1 MPCHPSVA
9 LSSILPALFTG
20 IAFVVAVRR
29 LPMLH
34 PVQIWTGS
42 WALATVLYALR
53 LLPYRNLSWLTAGL
67 ICGSVLAFAAGAL
80 LGTRLAARRR
90 VPRGVREDVQAVE
103 SAAWLSTGLLAV
115 TLTAFMAQLVSRFGV
130 TRVLRVSPDVKAY
143 LAGGEAP
150 LSGTYVDVAIAA
162 TAICALAGG
171 LAESKAHRRRWLL
184 AAAVSAGTVY
194 FSTGRAF
201 IAVAVIAGLAAL
213 LATKMTVDRRRLVA
227 TVVAAGL
234 AGIVIFI
241 GLGAALGKTYGN
253 SGIGEFDNFFSR
265 HPAVSWLALPYQD
278 TTAGIPA
285 LDLLAGGSSTWGTA
299 HGCATA
305 PIPCGLLRKLGVP
318 AERVPVTGPF
328 TKSPLQW
335 NGYTSLDRFLID
347 GGTALA
353 LALVAVLGLLAGYL
367 WARARAGSTAAVIIY
382 AVSVPSLV
390 FAYRQNLIAQA
401 TVVAVIGV
409 GLLLLGR
416 LLSGFRAMLTRP
428 AGWTT

>member
-1 MPCHPSVA
+1 

-20 IAFVVAVRR
+20 IAFLVAVRT
-29 LPMLH
+29 LPLLH
-34 PVQIWTGS
+34 PFQIWTGS

-67 ICGSVLAFAAGAL
+67 ICGSIVVFGAGAA
-80 LGTRLAARRR
+80 LGTRLADGGQVRRS
-90 VPRGVREDVQAVE
+90 VRGEVQTVE
-103 SAAWLSTGLLAV
+103 LAAWLSICLLAV
-115 TLTAFMAQLVSRFGV
+115 TFTAFIAQLVSRYGV
-130 TRVLRVSPDVKAY
+130 TRVLRVSPDVKLY

-150 LSGTYVDVAIAA
+150 LSGTYVDAAIAA
-162 TAICALAGG
+162 AAICALAGG
-171 LAESKAHRRRWLL
+171 LTETKARRWGWLL

-194 FSTGRAF
+194 FSTSRAF
-201 IAVAVIAGLAAL
+201 IAVAVIAGLIAL
-213 LATKMTVDRRRLVA
+213 LGAQITIDRRRLVT
-227 TVVAAGL
+227 TVLTTGL
-234 AGIVIFI
+234 VSIIIFI

-285 LDLLAGGSSTWGTA
+285 LDLLVGVSTTWGTA

-305 PIPCGLLRKLGVP
+305 PIPCGILRKLGAP

-328 TKSPLQW
+328 TKVPLQW
-335 NGYTSLDRFLID
+335 NGYTFLDRFLID

-353 LALVAVLGLLAGYL
+353 LVLVAATGLLAGHL
-367 WARARAGSTAAVIIY
+367 WTRARAGATLAIIMY

-409 GLLLLGR
+409 A
-416 LLSGFRAMLTRP
+416 LLSLARVLPGFRAIARR
-428 AGWTT
+428 ARWTT